1 MTISL
6 RLNDADAALMRKYAE
21 LKEMSISELVR
32 TAVLEK
38 IEDEI
43 DLEAYERAH
52 RAFSANPVAYT
63 FAEVEKEL
71 GL

>member
-6 RLNDADAALMRKYAE
+6 RLNDADAALMRNYAE
-21 LKEMSISELVR
+21 LKEISISELVR

-43 DLEAYERAH
+43 DLEVYERAH
-52 RAFSANPVAYT
+52 QAFVADPVTYT
-63 FAEVEKEL
+63 LAEVEKEL

>member
-6 RLNDADAALMRKYAE
+6 RLNDSEAALMRNYAE
-21 LKEMSISELVR
+21 LKNISVSELVR

-43 DLEAYERAH
+43 DLELYERAH
-52 RAFSANPVAYT
+52 QAFVADPVTYT
-63 FAEVEKEL
+63 LTQAEKEL